1 MSDLSVLDIGTYDP
15 YNDLIV
21 IEGIRYSGQL
31 LRDGLGVN
39 GLQAGKCLRIV
50 KRNEGIVTMQT
61 LTDVD
66 ELLGLLE
73 HAVNE
78 ADGWHDECRGGPIED
93 DARIA
98 RAKQVLGIFKPTG
111 ESNG

>member
-1 MSDLSVLDIGTYDP
+1 MNKLSVLDIGTYDP

-39 GLQAGKCLRIV
+39 GLNAGKCLQIV

-61 LTDVD
+61 LPGVD

-78 ADGWHDECRGGPIED
+78 ADGWHDEGRGGPIED
-93 DARIA
+93 DLKLNRA
-98 RAKQVLGIFKPTG
+98 RAILRIFKPTG